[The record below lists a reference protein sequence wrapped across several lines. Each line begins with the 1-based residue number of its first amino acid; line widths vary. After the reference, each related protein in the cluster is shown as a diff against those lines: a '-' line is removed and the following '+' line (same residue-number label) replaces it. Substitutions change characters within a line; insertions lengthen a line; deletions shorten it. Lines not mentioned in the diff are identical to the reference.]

1 MAQELEKLQRA
12 KQAGQ
17 APTAGGNERQQPSA
31 NGKKS
36 AGSPSAN
43 GKKPPAENGQ
53 RLPVRA

>member
-12 KQAGQ
+12 KQAQ
-17 APTAGGNERQQPSA
+17 TAGNERQQPSA

-53 RLPVRA
+53 RLPLPA